1 MKPAPFEYL
10 APATVAETLELL
22 AAHGADGKL
31 LAGGQSL
38 VPMLNF
44 RLARPETLIDIN
56 NVAELAYIARRD
68 GALHIGAL
76 TRHAELERSALVAEH
91 WPLLTEALRWLAHPP
106 IRNRGTIGGSV
117 AHADPAAE
125 LPVALTALDARF
137 IVRSTRGRRVLD
149 PDEMFVGPLQSG
161 LEPDE
166 LLVEIRV
173 PPLTRPFGC
182 AFLELARRHGD
193 FALGG
198 VAVVLARECAD
209 QGERSRADGTRV
221 VLLGAGPGPRRV
233 PEAEALLAPRPVF
246 EEAARAAGE
255 AAARAADPPTDP
267 HADADYRRALAAV
280 LTRRAVLRAWERT

>member
-1 MKPAPFEYL
+1 MKPAPFDYV
-10 APATVAETLELL
+10 APVTVAETLELL
-22 AAHGADGKL
+22 ATRGAEGKL

-56 NVAELAYIARRD
+56 QLAELAYIARCD

-76 TRHAELERSALVAEH
+76 TRHAELERSTLVAEH
-91 WPLLTEALRWLAHPP
+91 WPLLTEALRRLAHPP

-137 IVRSTRGRRVLD
+137 VADSHRGRRVLD
-149 PDEMFVGPLQSG
+149 PDAMFAGPLQSG
-161 LEPDE
+161 LAPDE
-166 LLVEIRV
+166 LLVEIRIPALV
-173 PPLTRPFGC
+173 RPCGC
-182 AFLELARRHGD
+182 AFLEHARRHGD

-198 VAVVLARECAD
+198 VAVVLGRDGDRCRE
-209 QGERSRADGTRV
+209 DGARV

-233 PEAEALLAPRPVF
+233 PEAEALLAAGPVD
-246 EEAARAAGE
+246 EDAARAAGE
-255 AAARAADPPTDP
+255 AAARAADPPSDP
-267 HADADYRRALAAV
+267 HADAAYRRRLASV
-280 LTRRAVLRAWERT
+280 LTRRAVLRAWERA

>member
-1 MKPAPFEYL
+1 MKPAPFEYV

-22 AAHGADGKL
+22 AAHGAGGKL

-38 VPMLNF
+38 TPMLNF

-56 NVAELAYIARRD
+56 DVAELSYVERRA
-68 GALHIGAL
+68 GTLHIGAL
-76 TRHAELERSALVAEH
+76 TRHAELERSALVAAH
-91 WPLLTEALRWLAHPP
+91 WPLLPEALRWLAHPP

-137 IVRSTRGRRVLD
+137 VARSHRGRRVLH
-149 PDEMFVGPLQSG
+149 PGEMFAAPLQSG

-166 LLVEIRV
+166 LLVEIEI
-173 PPLTRPFGC
+173 PPLPEPSGC
-182 AFLELARRHGD
+182 AFVEHARRHGD

-198 VAVVLARECAD
+198 VAVVLARDGDRC
-209 QGERSRADGTRV
+209 RSGGARV

-233 PEAEALLAPRPVF
+233 PDAEALLAAEPVG
-246 EEAARAAGE
+246 EDAARAAGE
-255 AAARAADPPTDP
+255 AAAVAADPPSDP
-267 HADADYRRALAAV
+267 HADAAYRRRLASV
-280 LTRRAVLRAWERT
+280 LTRRAVLRAWERA

>member
-1 MKPAPFEYL
+1 MKPAPFEYV
-10 APATVAETLELL
+10 APTTVAETLELL
-22 AAHGADGKL
+22 ATRGTDGKL

-44 RLARPETLIDIN
+44 RIARPETLIDIN
-56 NVAELAYIARRD
+56 NVAELSYIDRRD
-68 GALHIGAL
+68 GELHIGAL
-76 TRHAELERSALVAEH
+76 TRHAELERSALVADH
-91 WPLLTEALRWLAHPP
+91 WPLLGEALRWVAHPP

-137 IVRSTRGRRVLD
+137 VAESHRGRRVLD

-166 LLVEIRV
+166 LLVEIRI
-173 PPLTRPFGC
+173 PPLARPFGC

-198 VAVVLARECAD
+198 VAVVLGRGGDRCREGGA
-209 QGERSRADGTRV
+209 RV
-221 VLLGAGPGPRRV
+221 VLLGAGPGPRRA
-233 PEAEALLAPRPVF
+233 PEAEALLAARPVD
-246 EEAARAAGE
+246 EDAARAAGE
-255 AAARAADPPTDP
+255 AAGRAADPPTDP
-267 HADADYRRALAAV
+267 HADAGYRRHLAYV

>member
-1 MKPAPFEYL
+1 MKPAPFEYV
-10 APATVAETLELL
+10 APATVAEVLELL
-22 AAHGADGKL
+22 ADRGAESKV

-56 NVAELAYIARRD
+56 QLAELAYIARRD
-68 GALHIGAL
+68 GELRIGAL
-76 TRHAELERSALVAEH
+76 TRHAELERSVLVAEH
-91 WPLLTEALRWLAHPP
+91 WPLLTEALGRLAHPP

-137 IVRSTRGRRVLD
+137 VADSRRGRRVLD
-149 PDEMFVGPLQSG
+149 PDAMFTGPLQSG

-173 PPLTRPFGC
+173 PAVAPPTGS
-182 AFLELARRHGD
+182 AFVEHARRHGD

-198 VAVVLARECAD
+198 VAVTLGRDGDRCREDGARI
-209 QGERSRADGTRV
+209 

-233 PEAEALLAPRPVF
+233 PEAEALLAARPF
-246 EEAARAAGE
+246 DEDAARAAGE
-255 AAARAADPPTDP
+255 AAARAADPPSDP
-267 HADADYRRALAAV
+267 HADAAYRRRLAAV

>member
-1 MKPAPFEYL
+1 MKPAPFHYF
-10 APATVAETLELL
+10 APETVAETLELL
-22 AAHGADGKL
+22 AGHGAEGKV

-38 VPMLNF
+38 MPMLNF

-56 NVAELAYIARRD
+56 NLAELSYIARRD
-68 GALHIGAL
+68 GELRIGAL

-91 WPLLTEALRWLAHPP
+91 WPLLIEALRWLAHPP

-137 IVRSTRGRRVLD
+137 LAESHRGRRLLD
-149 PDEMFVGPLQSG
+149 PGEMFAGLLQSG

-173 PPLTRPFGC
+173 PAVAPPSGS
-182 AFLELARRHGD
+182 AFVEHARRHGD

-198 VAVVLARECAD
+198 AAVVLGRDGDRCREGGARI
-209 QGERSRADGTRV
+209 
-221 VLLGAGPGPRRV
+221 VLLGAGPVPRRV
-233 PEAEALLAPRPVF
+233 PEAEALLAARPVG
-246 EEAARAAGE
+246 EESARAAGE
-255 AAARAADPPTDP
+255 AASRAAEPPSDP
-267 HADADYRRALAAV
+267 HADAGHRRRLAAV
-280 LTRRAVLRAWERT
+280 LTRRAVLQAWERT